1 MYNVLG
7 ESYMNDDDN
16 YRTQIISKMNE
27 VRNSTTLTEKEKYN
41 EIIRL
46 ARELGA
52 HFLEGKINKD
62 E

>member
-27 VRNSTTLTEKEKYN
+27 VRNSTTLTEKEKSN

-52 HFLEGKINKD
+52 HLLEGKINKD

>member
-1 MYNVLG
+1 
-7 ESYMNDDDN
+7 MNDDDD

-27 VRNSTTLTEKEKYN
+27 VRNSTTLTEKEKSN
-41 EIIRL
+41 EVIKL